1 MTAKRCLTI
10 SELEIG
16 QSYETEF
23 SFTRSEVRSYCE
35 LAEDKNSIHS
45 DVEAARLRF
54 PDAPDVIVPGGLIQI
69 RITGLFGSVLPG
81 DGSLGLTFIPDRFR
95 RPIFPGDFVKVAVI
109 LTRLRGAMAEFD
121 IKVCAS
127 DGVQSGA
134 ATTRLIVPDE
144 EYKDWWRKNKKEH

>member
-16 QSYETEF
+16 QSYEPEF
-23 SFTRSEVRSYCE
+23 SFTRSEVHNYCE

-54 PDAPDVIVPGGLIQI
+54 PEAPDIIVPGGLIQI

-81 DGSLGLTFIPDRFR
+81 DGSLGLTFVPERFR
-95 RPIFPGDFVKVAVI
+95 RPVFPGDNVKVAVL

-121 IKVCAS
+121 IKVWGS
-127 DGVQSGA
+127 DDVQIGMA
-134 ATTRLIVPDE
+134 KARLIVPDE
-144 EYKDWWRKNKKEH
+144 EYQSWWRKNKTEC